1 MPRAVIYPYRLG
13 GVSTIDETNTY
24 VPFGGPFPGTTQPR
38 GPDPCPAD
46 EITPQ

>member
-24 VPFGGPFPGTTQPR
+24 RWIFPGTTQPR